1 MIGSQ
6 ASVIGE
12 LRELRTTRSTPIALV
27 KMWFRKGRGGAQVCH
42 HFAVVSDRLHRTAMS
57 TLGGKRTFIR
67 DEIIPKTSAM
77 YLIVLG
83 VFQGVVLGISFVT
96 D

>member
-1 MIGSQ
+1 MIGTQ
-6 ASVIGE
+6 VSVIGE
-12 LRELRTTRSTPIALV
+12 LRGLRTSGSTPIALV
-27 KMWFRKGRGGAQVCH
+27 KMWSRKGLGAAQVCH

-57 TLGGKRTFIR
+57 TLGRKRTFIR
-67 DEIIPKTSAM
+67 DEIIPKTTAM

-83 VFQGVVLGISFVT
+83 VFQGVVLGINLLT